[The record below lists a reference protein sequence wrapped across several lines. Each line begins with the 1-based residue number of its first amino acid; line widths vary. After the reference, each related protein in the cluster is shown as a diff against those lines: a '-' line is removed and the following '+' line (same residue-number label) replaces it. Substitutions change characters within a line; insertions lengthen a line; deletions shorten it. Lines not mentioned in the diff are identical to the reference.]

1 MMTRSIATLTLL
13 ALLSVPL
20 FTGCAEESAE
30 VADEV
35 ENVTDETASTT
46 EESGG
51 AFVSEE
57 GRFSIVYPGDYP
69 APNKQVVP
77 VPTEI
82 GNIDMNMYLIDG
94 GEKAFMTAFADY
106 PAELVE
112 DGDPQLMLDMGRDG
126 AISNVSGE
134 LLREKD
140 HKVQGHP
147 AKEFYARGVQGGQD
161 VFMRANIIM
170 ANERLYQVLYLG
182 FTEDVLDSDEA
193 ANYMASFKITE
204 ASAGDD
210 ADVE

>member
-20 FTGCAEESAE
+20 FTGCESESAD

-35 ENVTDETASTT
+35 ETATDENTSAT
-46 EESGG
+46 EAGSDV
-51 AFVSEE
+51 FVSDE
-57 GRFSIVYPGDYP
+57 GRFSIVYPGDYS
-69 APNKQVVP
+69 APTKQVVP

-94 GEKAFMTAFADY
+94 GDKAFMTAFADY

-126 AISNVSGE
+126 AIGNVNGE

-140 HKVQGHP
+140 HEVQGHP
-147 AKEFYARGVQGGQD
+147 AKEFSARGLQDGQD

-193 ANYMASFKITE
+193 AAYMASFKITD
-204 ASAGDD
+204 ASADG
-210 ADVE
+210 E